1 MQNIVSFVGLFC
13 KRDLSFY
20 RSLLTKATPYDSKE
34 SSLLGPRALVSSL
47 KFKVSFAEYRLF
59 CRALLQKRLII
70 LSVSLAQE
78 PHRNRESNSQYTTD
92 AIAFANGACLMQG
105 CQISDRKQILN
116 SHKLTQTHTIESVYS
131 LSRCPTLPTC
141 GSVLQCVAVC
151 CSVLQRAAM
160 CCGESIISI
169 YK

>member
-1 MQNIVSFVGLFC
+1 
-13 KRDLSFY
+13 
-20 RSLLTKATPYDSKE
+20 
-34 SSLLGPRALVSSL
+34 
-47 KFKVSFAEYRLF
+47 
-59 CRALLQKRLII
+59 
-70 LSVSLAQE
+70 
-78 PHRNRESNSQYTTD
+78 
-92 AIAFANGACLMQG
+92 MQG

-141 GSVLQCVAVC
+141 GGVLQCVAVC